1 MGTSPILQDATLSV
15 HLAQML
21 SMSAPAGGA
30 AAGDA
35 DDAAPI
41 HLGLL
46 ECEEERSKLQHKLIY
61 DALCNLET
69 ADALAAFVTHCNT
82 ALVQSDDI
90 CKLLGIPF
98 RCESNLHSFMCF
110 LLYIHQ
116 RSVTDIMLIDFIW
129 KIISTFV
136 NPQVSTSFG
145 SIQGSP
151 LPYQALFCYCVYPN
165 QCSSSS

>member
-1 MGTSPILQDATLSV
+1 MGISPILQDATLSV

-116 RSVTDIMLIDFIW
+116 RSVTDIMLNRFHLENHQHICQPTGFNKLWINPGLTTP
-129 KIISTFV
+129 ISSFV
-136 NPQVSTSFG
+136 LLLRISQPMQF
-145 SIQGSP
+145 
-151 LPYQALFCYCVYPN
+151 L
-165 QCSSSS
+165 